1 MKYKVAP
8 WVELLVTD
16 LWSNKKTILEVGEF
30 NITTYFDDDIEG
42 EDPIDPKLREGID
55 SLSDETLESI
65 SYVLEDVPRLL
76 GNCRTKTA
84 FSQALVPLLSNG
96 AVFVSA

>member
-8 WVELLVTD
+8 WIELLVTD
-16 LWSNKKTILEVGEF
+16 LWSNKKTILKNGDF
-30 NITTYFDDDIEG
+30 NITTYFDDIDG
-42 EDPIDPKLREGID
+42 EDSVDPKLREGID

-65 SYVLEDVPRLL
+65 AYILEDVPRLL